1 MEMGTIDNALLR
13 NHSAGTEG
21 CVSGTETLSRVGAGS
36 TFETMLFFVC
46 RWGEVVSDGGHMVVP
61 SIGQAIPS
69 STNDTSSVATERSG
83 NAHIVP
89 IT

>member
-21 CVSGTETLSRVGAGS
+21 CVSGAETLSRVGAGS
-36 TFETMLFFVC
+36 TFETMLFFIC
-46 RWGEVVSDGGHMVVP
+46 RWGEVVSAGGHMVVL

-69 STNDTSSVATERSG
+69 STNGTVLVAAE
-83 NAHIVP
+83 
-89 IT
+89 